1 METQGDLAEPPPFS
15 AKIQDQYIDHDPFLY
30 QSGTAHWQT
39 LRTAIAYQVC
49 GVYLQVRVSQGATSL
64 NLLFQPRTVLSRV
77 EVLSS
82 DLEIV
87 DWTGKFS
94 LLRQVHWD
102 KPFKDN

>member
-15 AKIQDQYIDHDPFLY
+15 AKIRDQYIDHDPFLY
-30 QSGTAHWQT
+30 QSATAHWQT
-39 LRTAIAYQVC
+39 LRTAIAYLMPRS
-49 GVYLQVRVSQGATSL
+49 LQVRVSQGATSL

-94 LLRQVHWD
+94 LLRQVHCD